1 MADGGPA
8 GVLVVGIGNELRG
21 DDGAGL
27 LVARRLQGLAAQ
39 AGIDVREVDG
49 DPTVLLDTWSG
60 RDAVIVTDT
69 SRSGSPPGTIRRLDA
84 GRGRLPH
91 RLSSTHGVGLQET
104 IELARTLRRLP
115 PELVVY
121 AVEGARFD
129 TGAGLSPEVL
139 AALPALGEMV
149 LAEATA
155 WRAPGY

>member
-1 MADGGPA
+1 MP
-8 GVLVVGIGNELRG
+8 VCSLR
-21 DDGAGL
+21 AACR
-27 LVARRLQGLAAQ
+27 VLAAQ
-39 AGIDVREVDG
+39 TGIEVRELDG

-84 GRGRLPH
+84 GRGRLPD
-91 RLSSTHGVGLQET
+91 RLSGRSSTHGVGLQET
-104 IELARTLRRLP
+104 IELARALRRLP

-155 WRAPGY
+155 RRKPDH